1 MVVSTQSPSISYTIR
16 VICLPTTMAGI
27 YEFGNPEGRTIKAGR
42 LNIFMLRSQSWL
54 MATLLESSF
63 LPKRLAAL
71 CVAVVVFMTSANTR
85 VFSSEAPSSP
95 PGPVPWRTREKVNG
109 SGEHKVQPHL
119 NQLVLDAIKKMPSG
133 GGYATSAKALESL
146 RSAVWV
152 GGDGVLAGDVSRAT
166 PSFCSGATYLLFLEV
181 IRTLQRKNEL
191 ELSSAA
197 AASLVSIHGPDGHGI
212 WGRWNANGPG
222 TARLFF
228 ELGIGKN
235 FADFE
240 SAMPGDFMKIW
251 WTSEIGKSERGH
263 SVVFLGSETDDQGV
277 QSVRFWSSNIPDGY
291 GEKIVPRAKIKR
303 ALFSRF
309 EKPSALNNA
318 VSIPKKDAYLE
329 SMLVRSSTE
338 SELNELCGLPKS
350 NAR

>member
-1 MVVSTQSPSISYTIR
+1 MVVSIQSPSISCQNWGAFSVATMTC
-16 VICLPTTMAGI
+16 IC
-27 YEFGNPEGRTIKAGR
+27 EFGEPEGLSVEAARSVLI
-42 LNIFMLRSQSWL
+42 LRAKDWL
-54 MATLLESSF
+54 MAIFLRSSCFLGSLLPAF
-63 LPKRLAAL
+63 RIT
-71 CVAVVVFMTSANTR
+71 AVVLMTLAHAQA
-85 VFSSEAPSSP
+85 VSSEALNSSP
-95 PGPVPWRTREKVNG
+95 SQVSGWTAEKA
-109 SGEHKVQPHL
+109 SGGGAHKALPHL
-119 NQLVLDAIKKMPSG
+119 NRLVLDEIKKMPSG
-133 GGYATSAKALESL
+133 GGYATTAKALESL
-146 RSAVWV
+146 RSAMWV

-251 WTSEIGKSERGH
+251 WTSEIGRSERGH
-263 SVVFLGSETDDQGV
+263 SVVFLGSVTDDQGIE
-277 QSVRFWSSNIPDGY
+277 SVRFWSSNIPDGY
-291 GEKIVPRAKIKR
+291 GEKVVPRVKIKR
-303 ALFSRF
+303 VLFSRF
-309 EKPSALNNA
+309 EKPSALNSA
-318 VSIPKKDAYLE
+318 VSIPKRDAYLE
-329 SMLVRSSTE
+329 SMLVRASTE

-350 NAR
+350 NPH

>member
-1 MVVSTQSPSISYTIR
+1 MVG
-16 VICLPTTMAGI
+16 IC
-27 YEFGNPEGRTIKAGR
+27 EFGNPEGRIIKAGR
-42 LNIFMLRSQSWL
+42 LNIFMLRSAGWV

-71 CVAVVVFMTSANTR
+71 CVAVVVFITSANTR
-85 VFSSEAPSSP
+85 VFSSEAPASP
-95 PGPVPWRTREKVNG
+95 PGPVPGRTGEKGTG

-119 NQLVLDAIKKMPSG
+119 NQLVLDAIKKMPTG
-133 GGYATSAKALESL
+133 GGYATTAKALESL
-146 RSAVWV
+146 RSTMWV
-152 GGDGVLAGDVSRAT
+152 AGDGVLTVDASRAT
-166 PSFCSGATYLLFLEV
+166 PSFCSGATYLLFLQV
-181 IRTLQRKNEL
+181 IRTLHRKNVL
-191 ELSSAA
+191 DLSSTAA
-197 AASLVSIHGPDGHGI
+197 EALASVHGPDGHGI

-235 FADFE
+235 FVDFE

-251 WTSEIGKSERGH
+251 WTNEIGKSERGH

-277 QSVRFWSSNIPDGY
+277 ESVRFWSSNIPDGY
-291 GEKIVPRAKIKR
+291 GEKVVPRAKIKR

-309 EKPSALNNA
+309 DKPSALNNA
-318 VSIPKKDAYLE
+318 VSIPKKDGYLE

-338 SELNELCGLPKS
+338 SELYELCGLPKP